1 VRLGD
6 DELNSYFTAIE
17 SLMKEVFTNE
27 QESVEV
33 VASEM
38 VKRLARGG
46 IIQLFGCGHSHLVA
60 AEPFFRAGGLV
71 PVQPIFVEPIML
83 HEGVLRSSA
92 YEKDADFIHT
102 FEEQLSIRPEDTVIV
117 ISTSGRNPVPI
128 DVANKAKVSGAYT
141 VSIQSLNYTASNQP
155 ARHHSNR
162 RLEEV
167 VDNILNTGVPVG
179 DGLLEW
185 EGLSYAPASGVI
197 GNTLLHATLSRVIE
211 LMIESGI
218 EPPIFKSANIE
229 GSVAHNLRLIE
240 EYGDRIEF

>member
-1 VRLGD
+1 MRLGD

-17 SLMKEVFTNE
+17 SLMKEVFDKE

-33 VASEM
+33 VAKEM
-38 VKRLARGG
+38 SKRLARGG

-71 PVQPIFVEPIML
+71 PVQPIFVEPLML
-83 HEGVLRSSA
+83 HEGALQSSEN
-92 YEKDADFIHT
+92 EKDADFMRT
-102 FEEQLSIRPEDTVIV
+102 FEGEMTIRPEDTVIV

-128 DVANKAKVSGAYT
+128 DVAYKAKECGAYT
-141 VSIQSLNYTASNQP
+141 VSIQSLNYTTANQS
-155 ARHHSNR
+155 ARHDSGC

-167 VDNILNTGVPVG
+167 VDDILNTRVPVG

-197 GNTLLHATLSRVIE
+197 GNTLLQATLSRIIE
-211 LMIESGI
+211 MMIESGV
-218 EPPIFKSANIE
+218 EPPIFKSGNIE
-229 GSVAHNLRLIE
+229 GSAEHNARLVA
-240 EYGDRIEF
+240 EYGERIKF